1 MNNEIGNN
9 IGTISPQLPIGTIP
23 SDRPTEEK
31 TAQGI
36 SVIPP
41 EQVSPLLALPNELLA
56 KIARYLPFADFRSLD
71 LT

>member
-1 MNNEIGNN
+1 MNENFVSNAKVATHHYGGINPPDNQQGK
-9 IGTISPQLPIGTIP
+9 
-23 SDRPTEEK
+23 K
-31 TAQGI
+31 TVQGI